1 MEIHR
6 LTLARPVFDFE
17 IDGLVIKLNS
27 LSLWSIL
34 GTTEHHPRYAIAYK
48 FPAVN
53 VRTKL
58 LSIEHSVGRTGIITP
73 VAILEPVNVGGVTVS
88 RATLHNYDELAK
100 KGVMEGDRVFIV
112 RAGEVIPEVIG
123 PITEVR
129 DGSEKTIFPPT
140 ACPSCGTFLAQ
151 DEGKVALYC
160 PARATCPA
168 QTSGALKAF
177 V

>member
-1 MEIHR
+1 M
-6 LTLARPVFDFE
+6 FDFE

-27 LSLWSIL
+27 LELWSRL

-48 FPAVN
+48 FPAVH

-58 LSIEHSVGRTGIITP
+58 VSIEHSVGRTGIVTP
-73 VAILEPVNVGGVTVS
+73 VALLEPVNVGGVTVS
-88 RATLHNYDELAK
+88 RATLHNYDELTK
-100 KGVMEGDRVFIV
+100 KGVMEGDQVFIV

-123 PITEVR
+123 PIVEVR
-129 DGSEKTIFPPT
+129 DGTEKIITPPET
-140 ACPSCGTFLAQ
+140 CPSCGTPLIQ
-151 DEGKVALYC
+151 DLGKVALYC